1 MSQALHTTVLEL
13 VGQADSAGLA
23 MGAIVDQLVRAGNK
37 EAEVEAAIW
46 QLLQD
51 RQLTPSGYLRRKLR
65 VRGDDG
71 KPASARTYEFML
83 VVWSHERDDEEG

>member
-1 MSQALHTTVLEL
+1 MSPTLHAAVLEL

-37 EAEVEAAIW
+37 EAEVETAIW

-51 RQLTPSGYLRRKLR
+51 RQLTPSGYVRRKLR
-65 VRGDDG
+65 VRGEDG
-71 KPASARTYEFML
+71 KPADFGPLSAAQI
-83 VVWSHERDDEEG
+83 V

>member
-1 MSQALHTTVLEL
+1 MSPSLHTAVLEL
-13 VGQADSAGLA
+13 VGQADAAGLA

-51 RQLTPSGYLRRKLR
+51 RQLTPSGYVRRKLR
-65 VRGDDG
+65 VRGEDG
-71 KPASARTYEFML
+71 KPASARSYEFML
-83 VVWSHERDDEEG
+83 VAWSHERDDEEG